1 MMDTQA
7 AEDPRRCSSADAERL
22 FSITHPVHRAFCI
35 VGIAVC
41 GSSTFLAP
49 AFWYIGVLVSAFFV
63 AILGARMVAIGH
75 ADQQHAITIFGRGWL
90 AATFAGCTFF
100 VAGNMAFHF
109 CTNVPNVAV
118 GTLGAL
124 TGTVPIY
131 LQLSGVHAVHQMVN
145 NAMIAWAFWASPHW
159 SSMPHVSSTLI
170 MWSSLM
176 LGDLLG
182 IHLRQELL
190 RIVSQGESRAAEPG
204 AAEPGAIDDP
214 NVAGGKQ
221 ESPLPSPPIAMARFQ
236 MAALSLTFDDLA
248 CEAQYVCRTSE
259 RSRVASSS
267 VAVGMTLVALVSV
280 ASVRDTWTGVLLLYC
295 LGLAA
300 LVLARND
307 AAQQVQIAQ
316 KDDKALAEAAA
327 DGIDVSAATSASA
340 VAPVE
345 VASLHATLPSPAD
358 RTLAPPP
365 DLVLLQAHARFC
377 SRCLFLRCLC
387 GACALMLHHLGK
399 GTCKVEGSSIGG
411 LLLSACVLVDAFRQW
426 LVCTP
431 PEMRAIS
438 RVALLIGA
446 SLFHLD
452 EVHGEVSSGD
462 ALKSLA
468 LCACVLALGDL
479 GGYTL
484 DYARRGA
491 FVHSQLSLHERMRAA
506 LRMRE
511 AAAERNRLMEAQ
523 RLERAQRN
531 ADSRLNHVIKGRCGT
546 ARSTIAAFLQLH
558 RREVG
563 HELPRALR
571 VMLEQTIDSLGEAIQ
586 WCHRR
591 QMFVQ
596 LEEGTYTSRC
606 TLCNLEDLLRASLA
620 IDGDL
625 GGEIDCSEAALSLWL
640 DESVLRLVL
649 DEALSNARKYREP
662 QTPILITARLDQ
674 RAGRAGYDRA
684 GYGAV
689 EATSTVGA
697 RDGARDDDAASRPT
711 FLDLAII
718 NTNSVGVHVLGEE
731 ELVRVMQPG
740 YKARRVSAMSDGV
753 GLDST
758 AKACTA
764 AGGFAWLE
772 MNNTQTTL
780 HLKLPASTSDGS
792 FTSTSDRSYTSA
804 SHDRAISS
812 LASHE
817 LPTTSVQEQ
826 PRPTLEQPHPPV
838 AACAMAGLRQK
849 ARSCEIFDSPQ
860 SSTSTSTSPLEGM
873 GPLRATDAVLS
884 RGPLRASDAVLSS
897 LREDPIHPICL
908 GLDEDS
914 PSRSLLKVLFVDY
927 LHADLTHSAAL
938 GATLDEQEAFVDV
951 ALGHVALNSA
961 LTCSALN
968 GSIASAALARSTP
981 KAADVVLIDQNVYDT
996 GKVGTQIASELRHF
1010 GFTGLICMVTSGSPE
1025 VIRASLGGASIDLVL
1040 EKASS
1045 LDTMAVSIRHALQA
1059 RRVSSAVAAGW
1070 VDRKT
1075 PSKGPSRAL
1084 PSATASGS
1092 PTSRKPL
1099 AMQTVRASSAPVA
1112 GAAAKA
1118 PSPCPLQVPSE
1129 PVPLE
1134 PNLEPAAVGGEM
1146 LTLMVPLGTEPV
1158 TRGASGAAH
1167 APLVADATGLVCFGI
1182 DDEPLPR
1189 MVQEL
1194 LFIHHLH
1201 ADMSR
1206 SRSLGET
1213 VSEQLAFVDI
1223 ALGLVDPWTLESCG
1237 ARAPADVVLLD
1248 ENINPELTPEPVTG
1262 SYLARRLHERGF
1274 MGVVCILTGASQEVM
1289 DALLKLPGIDLVFAK
1304 GAAIQEMAK
1313 DIMACL
1319 QKKRPL
1325 LDDAR
1330 R

>member
-1 MMDTQA
+1 MA
-7 AEDPRRCSSADAERL
+7 SRDAERL
-22 FSITHPVHRAFCI
+22 FSSTHAVHRAFCF

-49 AFWYIGVLVSAFFV
+49 AFWYIGVLMSAYFV
-63 AILGARMVAIGH
+63 AILGARMVAVSY
-75 ADQQHAITIFGRGWL
+75 ADQQHAITIFGRVWL
-90 AATFAGCTFF
+90 AATFAGCTSF

-109 CTNVPNVAV
+109 CANVPNVAV

-124 TGTVPIY
+124 VGTVPIY
-131 LQLSGVHAVHQMVN
+131 LHLSGVHVVHRMIN
-145 NAMIAWAFWASPHW
+145 HAMTAGAFWASPHW
-159 SSMPHVSSTLI
+159 SSMPHESSTLI

-176 LGDLLG
+176 LGNLLG
-182 IHLRQELL
+182 IQLRQELL
-190 RIVSQGESRAAEPG
+190 RIVSQGESRATEPD
-204 AAEPGAIDDP
+204 AIDDP
-214 NVAGGKQ
+214 SVAGGKQ
-221 ESPLPSPPIAMARFQ
+221 ESTLPSPPIAMARFQ

-259 RSRVASSS
+259 RSRVASLN
-267 VAVGMTLVALVSV
+267 VAVGMALGAFVSV
-280 ASVRDTWTGVLLLYC
+280 ASVRDAWTGVLLVYC

-300 LVLARND
+300 LVLLARTD
-307 AAQQVQIAQ
+307 AAQQVQTAQ

-327 DGIDVSAATSASA
+327 DGIGVSAAISASA

-345 VASLHATLPSPAD
+345 VASLLATLPSPAD
-358 RTLAPPP
+358 RGTLAPPP
-365 DLVLLQAHARFC
+365 DLVLLRTHARFC

-411 LLLSACVLVDAFRQW
+411 LLLSACVLVDAAHQW

-452 EVHGEVSSGD
+452 EMRGEVSSGN

-468 LCACVLALGDL
+468 LCACLLALGDL

-484 DYARRGA
+484 DYARRDA
-491 FVHSQLSLHERMRAA
+491 FVHSQLAAHERVRVA

-563 HELPRALR
+563 HELPRALS
-571 VMLEQTIDSLGEAIQ
+571 VMLEQTIDSLDEAIQ

-674 RAGRAGYDRA
+674 RAGIAGYGRA

-689 EATSTVGA
+689 EATTA
-697 RDGARDDDAASRPT
+697 DGAT

-740 YKARRVSAMSDGV
+740 YKARRVSAMSDGL

-780 HLKLPASTSDGS
+780 HLKLPADGS
-792 FTSTSDRSYTSA
+792 FTSTSDRSYTTSA

-817 LPTTSVQEQ
+817 LRTTSVQEQ
-826 PRPTLEQPHPPV
+826 PRPPV
-838 AACAMAGLRQK
+838 AACALAGLHQK

-860 SSTSTSTSPLEGM
+860 SSTSISTSPLEGM
-873 GPLRATDAVLS
+873 GPLPAT
-884 RGPLRASDAVLSS
+884 DAVLSS

-914 PSRSLLKVLFVDY
+914 PSRSLLKFLFVDY

-951 ALGHVALNSA
+951 ALGRVALNSA

-968 GSIASAALARSTP
+968 GSLASAAHARSTP

-996 GKVGTQIASELRHF
+996 GKMGMQIASELRHF
-1010 GFTGLICMVTSGSPE
+1010 GFTGLICMVTSGNPE

-1045 LDTMAVSIRHALQA
+1045 LDTMALSIRHALQV
-1059 RRVSSAVAAGW
+1059 RRASSAVAAGW
-1070 VDRKT
+1070 VDRNT
-1075 PSKGPSRAL
+1075 PLKGPSRAL

-1099 AMQTVRASSAPVA
+1099 AMQAVRASSAPVA

-1118 PSPCPLQVPSE
+1118 PSPRHLQVPSE

-1134 PNLEPAAVGGEM
+1134 PNVEPAAVGGEM
-1146 LTLMVPLGTEPV
+1146 LTSMVPLGTEPV
-1158 TRGASGAAH
+1158 ACGVSGAAH
-1167 APLVADATGLVCFGI
+1167 APLVDGATGLVCFGI

-1189 MVQEL
+1189 MVQEF

-1248 ENINPELTPEPVTG
+1248 ENINPELSPEPVTG
-1262 SYLARRLHERGF
+1262 SSLARRLHERGF

-1304 GAAIQEMAK
+1304 GAATQKMAK
-1313 DIMACL
+1313 YIMACL

-1325 LDDAR
+1325 LDAAR